1 MAGDGRD
8 EALAAQGEDELG
20 VGQLEAA
27 VQLHLLVLGV
37 HRHHLALQD
46 LDDVLGLI
54 PPGGMQSH
62 LVGGEAGEHGLGQH
76 GPLVGGAF
84 VGDEQDAARL
94 VPLPDG
100 LGRAD
105 AGAAVAQDDVG
116 VLGIVAEGGLLHLY
130 LHKLVPA
137 DAAHRAGVQRGV
149 ENLAAHQALDQLA
162 GAGALLLLLLHR
174 HVVLGA
180 DAAHRAALLVR
191 LEHRAAHFAPHQLLL
206 GGLLLPGEGD
216 KVLGANLTD
225 GTGLRVGVKHRAA
238 HVAADLPLGSAL
250 DGMEVVQHRL
260 GKFHAIFP
268 GLFELVLAG
277 LEAHP
282 EALQGLELEL
292 LEALHDVGHA
302 LAAPAV
308 AAEGGGHLA
317 PVGAGKH
324 AGGQVPDG
332 LEGLTH
338 DGGGAQQETVGV
350 EELLSHFAG
359 VGLHHVIQAHVD
371 AALVRDTLGNGLGQL
386 AGVAVGTDIGNN
398 DGGPGVRIDD
408 GGPLLVGIQHV
419 GNAGV
424 QHRAVAGADHLQLQ
438 RTHPLQSVQHKALE
452 GADDAVVVILGGL
465 PVALLVGNGAGQDT
479 VAGVVGTEG
488 VAGDQHLVLPDIG
501 VHGVGPVEV
510 GNHHELQSLVVQLQS
525 LAVLDGDGV
534 EIPIDDLFQKVD
546 GAAGGHDLQ
555 PGVELQQ
562 ALHAAAVVGLGV
574 ADHQIVHL
582 VDGGDG
588 AHLLQ
593 PAVQAFGLSRLK
605 KDGMVGGFQHVG
617 IVGGAVLGVHDD
629 VKHPQVVIQGAGKIK
644 TGLEFQNTHV
654 QFSFVLVCLGAY
666 LYCILFCSCRQ
677 CFFNQ

>member
-1 MAGDGRD
+1 MEGQHRSDGLVGRQLSGGAGARCLTLLLGLGPQGVVDALVLGAVAAGVHAGQVGLHALVDHNGPVDLDARALGDGSVGPHAGRHHHQLGGDDLAAAQLHAGDGLAALDGLDLHAGLHPDLRLSAGVQQQRRGLIVQLTAHQLGGQLQDGHLNARLAQLPGGLQSQHAAADDHSLLEGIAHGLDLLHVAETADGYHALLVVAGDGRD

-27 VQLHLLVLGV
+27 VQLHLLILGV

-46 LDDVLGLI
+46 LDNVLGLI
-54 PPGGMQSH
+54 PPGGVQGH
-62 LVGGEAGEHGLGQH
+62 LVGGEAGEHGLGEH
-76 GPLVGGAF
+76 WALVSRAF
-84 VGDEQDAARL
+84 VGDKQDAARL

-137 DAAHRAGVQRGV
+137 HAAHRAGVQRGV
-149 ENLAAHQALDQLA
+149 ENLAAHQAPDQLA
-162 GAGALLLLLLHR
+162 GAGALLLLLLHG

-191 LEHRAAHFAPHQLLL
+191 LEHRAAHLAPHQFLL
-206 GGLLLPGEGD
+206 GSLLLPSEGD

-238 HVAADLPLGSAL
+238 HVAAHLPLGSAL
-250 DGMEVVQHRL
+250 DGMKVVQHSL
-260 GKFHAIFP
+260 GKLHAIFP

-332 LEGLTH
+332 LECLAH
-338 DGGGAQQETVGV
+338 DGGGAQQEAVGV

-386 AGVAVGTDIGNN
+386 AGVAVGADVGNDN
-398 DGGPGVRIDD
+398 SGPGVRIDD
-408 GGPLLVGIQHV
+408 GGPLLVSIQHM
-419 GNAGV
+419 GNSRI

-438 RTHPLQSVQHKALE
+438 GTHPLQGIQHEALE
-452 GADDAVVVILGGL
+452 GANDAVVVILGSL
-465 PVALLVGNGAGQDT
+465 PVALLVGNGAG
-479 VAGVVGTEG
+479 
-488 VAGDQHLVLPDIG
+488 
-501 VHGVGPVEV
+501 
-510 GNHHELQSLVVQLQS
+510 
-525 LAVLDGDGV
+525 
-534 EIPIDDLFQKVD
+534 
-546 GAAGGHDLQ
+546 
-555 PGVELQQ
+555 
-562 ALHAAAVVGLGV
+562 
-574 ADHQIVHL
+574 
-582 VDGGDG
+582 
-588 AHLLQ
+588 
-593 PAVQAFGLSRLK
+593 
-605 KDGMVGGFQHVG
+605 
-617 IVGGAVLGVHDD
+617 
-629 VKHPQVVIQGAGKIK
+629 
-644 TGLEFQNTHV
+644 
-654 QFSFVLVCLGAY
+654 
-666 LYCILFCSCRQ
+666 
-677 CFFNQ
+677 